1 VTGPTVVHL
10 TSVHAPLDTRI
21 LYRECRTLADAG
33 YRVVLVAPG
42 DRDADVAGVHVRAV
56 RGNGGRARRMT
67 KTVWR
72 VCRAALEERAAI
84 YHLHDPEL
92 LQGVPFL
99 RRNGARVV
107 YDVHEDLP
115 RQVRSKYWIAPW
127 ARSAVSSAAGLG
139 EALLGRGAHAIV
151 AATPQIAAR
160 FPPDRTV
167 ILQNFPREEELLAPT
182 ASPLANRGRLL
193 AYIGGIDITRGALE
207 MVRAMAMVPGA
218 RLLLAGRMGLP
229 GIERQLAALP
239 GWDRV
244 DFLGWLDREGVR
256 TVLGQARIGLVTLH
270 PTPSYVESYPV
281 KLFEYMA
288 AGIPVVASDFPL
300 WRGIIEEAGCG
311 LLVDPE
317 RPEAIAEAVNRLLN
331 DQALAAAMGQRGQ
344 AAVRERYN
352 WGSQEGRLLGLY
364 RRLSG

>member
-10 TSVHAPLDTRI
+10 TSVHAPFDTRI
-21 LYRECRTLADAG
+21 LHRECRTLADAG
-33 YRVVLVAPG
+33 YRVVLVAPA

-56 RGNGGRARRMT
+56 KLNTGRAQRMT

-92 LQGVPFL
+92 LQAVPFL

-127 ARSAVSSAAGLG
+127 ARNAVSGAARLG
-139 EALLGRGAHAIV
+139 EALLARGAHAVV

-167 ILQNFPREEELLAPT
+167 ILQNFPREQELLAPA
-182 ASPLANRGRLL
+182 ASPVANRERLL
-193 AYIGGIDITRGALE
+193 AYIGGIDLTRGALE
-207 MVRAMAMVPGA
+207 MVRAMAMIPGA
-218 RLLLAGRMGLP
+218 RLLLAGRMELP
-229 GIERQLAALP
+229 GLADQLAGLP

-244 DFLGWLDREGVR
+244 EFLGWLDREAVR
-256 TVLGQARIGLVTLH
+256 TLLGQVRIGLVTLH

-311 LLVDPE
+311 ILVDPQK
-317 RPEAIAEAVNRLLN
+317 PEAIAEAANRLLD

-352 WGSQEGRLLGLY
+352 WGSQEGRLLSLY